1 MKTKKILKIMYVL
14 SWIVFIGL
22 SIKTGAIVIS
32 YMVSVGNPEA
42 SKNLFDGLDL
52 SEFYNY
58 DFKQYS
64 FIVSYKVALFA
75 IETYIIFLVIKLLKA
90 LNLEKPFNIKVQKLM
105 QSISYSIF
113 NLWLLAML
121 HNTHIRYIAKKHQ
134 FSMDLFS
141 NDFIFLAGVIFI
153 FAQIVKRGI
162 EIQSEN
168 ELTI

>member
-75 IETYIIFLVIKLLKA
+75 IETYITFLVIKLLKA

-121 HNTHIRYIAKKHQ
+121 HNTHIRYIAKKNQ

-141 NDFIFLAGVIFI
+141 SDFIFLAGVIFI

>member
-141 NDFIFLAGVIFI
+141 SDFIFLAGVIFI

>member
-75 IETYIIFLVIKLLKA
+75 IETYITFLVIKLLKA